1 MEYHQCNG
9 DSNCSVE
16 EPTSIDVADVG
27 CVHAK
32 ETGNQC
38 PGRRDV
44 RGQQMNPLYRGRGGI
59 SFTEKGKYRDNGK
72 HQDGLVMVLS
82 QRTRHFTTTKP
93 TPQN

>member
-1 MEYHQCNG
+1 
-9 DSNCSVE
+9 
-16 EPTSIDVADVG
+16 
-27 CVHAK
+27 
-32 ETGNQC
+32 
-38 PGRRDV
+38 
-44 RGQQMNPLYRGRGGI
+44 MNPLYRGRGGI